1 MKKSVSLEE
10 AQSLLLDR
18 AEAIGEECVS
28 LLQANGRIL
37 SQDIKAP
44 INIPGFD
51 KSALDGYALIAAD
64 TVSAEPSNPAQIMV
78 VDETRAGFPANSK
91 VVPGTAVKLMT
102 GAPIPEGADVVIKY
116 EDIIRN
122 GDVISV
128 FKPLKARDNIISEG
142 EDIKRGDFAAA
153 KGMRVN
159 PGLVAL
165 LAGLGIYQIPVYKQ
179 LKIAIMSTG
188 DELVRPGEPLRTG
201 KIYNSSLFG
210 LMARCAELGAQ
221 PIDLGI
227 VPDYMQSTCARI
239 AKGLEVADIVI
250 STGGVS
256 VGDYDVV
263 KDAMVAAG
271 AEIIFWQV
279 AMKPGSPMVA
289 AVRDNQFVIGL
300 SGNPAAAMVT
310 FDLIVIPLIK
320 KLMGIENP
328 LPVKVQGIFA
338 DKFTKASPQ
347 RRLLRAKLERKD
359 GLDYFLLTGNQSN
372 GAMISMVECNVMLD
386 IPAGSGAVI
395 SGQRVT
401 GHIVGNISSVYDKE
415 SDLIYERKN
424 A

>member
-1 MKKSVSLEE
+1 MKRNVSLEE
-10 AQSLLLDR
+10 AQSLLLER
-18 AEAIGEECVS
+18 AEAIGEECLS
-28 LLQANGRIL
+28 LLEANGRIL

-64 TVSAEPSNPAQIMV
+64 TVLAEPSNPVLLNVI
-78 VDETRAGFPANSK
+78 DETRAGFQAKEK
-91 VVPGTAVKLMT
+91 VIPGTAVKLMT

-116 EDIIRN
+116 EEIIRN

-128 FKPLKARDNIISEG
+128 FKPLKARDNIIKEG
-142 EDIKRGDFAAA
+142 EDIKQGDLAAA
-153 KGMRVN
+153 KGMRIN

-165 LAGLGIYQIPVYKQ
+165 LAGLGIDHVPVYKQ

-188 DELVRPGEPLRTG
+188 DELLRPGEPLQSG

-210 LMARCAELGAQ
+210 IMARCAEMGAR

-227 VPDYMQSTCARI
+227 VPDDLDITSTRFAQ
-239 AKGLEVADIVI
+239 GLEEADMVI

-263 KDAMVAAG
+263 KNAMVDAG

-289 AVRDNQFVIGL
+289 AVREKQFVIGL

-328 LPVKVQGIFA
+328 LPVKIQGIFD

-347 RRLLRAKLERKD
+347 RRLLR
-359 GLDYFLLTGNQSN
+359 TGPTPH
-372 GAMISMVECNVMLD
+372 AARL
-386 IPAGSGAVI
+386 
-395 SGQRVT
+395 GQ
-401 GHIVGNISSVYDKE
+401 GKPP
-415 SDLIYERKN
+415 
-424 A
+424 